1 MLLLMPCIA
10 SVDSNAGATENEA
23 YRVTA
28 PEIEIRG
35 AVFGSTEAV
44 SSIPGPSPDVGELR
58 RILEESGFDTA
69 KYTDDQLEPLAKSF
83 SGKKLVGKYQWNDP
97 TGINWLLER
106 AGVDTRI
113 TDILMAGEIAGVVV
127 DGVFYAITGSML
139 SLGPLG
145 IIASIAGLSVWI
157 CNDVME
163 ANALEKANKAI
174 SLALQQKNYAVY
186 ETTVFWGLLTNGYDV
201 EEW

>member
-10 SVDSNAGATENEA
+10 SVDSNAGAAEDEA

-28 PEIEIRG
+28 PETEIRE
-35 AVFGSTEAV
+35 AVLGSTEAV
-44 SSIPGPSPDVGELR
+44 SSIPGPSPDIGELR

-113 TDILMAGEIAGVVV
+113 TDILMAGGAAGVTVN
-127 DGVFYAITGSML
+127 GVFYLLTGTTL

>member
-10 SVDSNAGATENEA
+10 SVDSNAGAAEDEA

-28 PEIEIRG
+28 PETEIRE
-35 AVFGSTEAV
+35 AVLGSTEAV
-44 SSIPGPSPDVGELR
+44 SSIPGPSPDIGELR
-58 RILEESGFDTA
+58 RILKESGFDTA

-83 SGKKLVGKYQWNDP
+83 SGKKLVGKYQWNDQ
-97 TGINWLLER
+97 TGIIWLLER
-106 AGVDTRI
+106 AGADTRI
-113 TDILMAGEIAGVVV
+113 TDILMAGGAAGVTVN
-127 DGVFYAITGSML
+127 GVFYLLTGTTL

>member
-1 MLLLMPCIA
+1 MLLIMPCIA
-10 SVDSNAGATENEA
+10 SVDSNARMAKDEA
-23 YRVTA
+23 EGMTA
-28 PEIEIRG
+28 PETEIRG
-35 AVFGSTEAV
+35 ALLGSTEAV

-69 KYTDDQLEPLAKSF
+69 EYTDDQLEPLAKSF
-83 SGKKLVGKYQWNDP
+83 SGKKLVGEYRWNDP

-145 IIASIAGLSVWI
+145 IIASIAGQAYGSV
-157 CNDVME
+157 
-163 ANALEKANKAI
+163 
-174 SLALQQKNYAVY
+174 
-186 ETTVFWGLLTNGYDV
+186 TV
-201 EEW
+201 

>member
-1 MLLLMPCIA
+1 M
-10 SVDSNAGATENEA
+10 
-23 YRVTA
+23 TA
-28 PEIEIRG
+28 PETEIRG

-113 TDILMAGEIAGVVV
+113 TDILMAGGAAGVTVN
-127 DGVFYAITGSML
+127 GVFYLLTGTTL

>member
-1 MLLLMPCIA
+1 MLLITPCIA
-10 SVDSNAGATENEA
+10 SVDSNARMAEDEA
-23 YRVTA
+23 EGMTA
-28 PEIEIRG
+28 PDTGIRE
-35 AVFGSTEAV
+35 AVLGSTEAV

-69 KYTDDQLEPLAKSF
+69 EYTDDQLEPLAKSF
-83 SGKKLVGKYQWNDP
+83 SGKKLVGEYGWNDP

-127 DGVFYAITGSML
+127 DGVFYALTGSML

-145 IIASIAGLSVWI
+145 IIASIAGQAYGSV
-157 CNDVME
+157 
-163 ANALEKANKAI
+163 
-174 SLALQQKNYAVY
+174 
-186 ETTVFWGLLTNGYDV
+186 TV
-201 EEW
+201 

>member
-23 YRVTA
+23 YMVTA
-28 PEIEIRG
+28 PETEIRG

-113 TDILMAGEIAGVVV
+113 TDILMAGGAAGVTVN
-127 DGVFYAITGSML
+127 GVFYLLTGTTL

>member
-1 MLLLMPCIA
+1 MLLIMPCIA

-28 PEIEIRG
+28 PETEIRG
-35 AVFGSTEAV
+35 ALLGSTEAV

-58 RILEESGFDTA
+58 KILEESGFDTA

-97 TGINWLLER
+97 TGINWLLEK

-113 TDILMAGEIAGVVV
+113 TDILLVGGIAGVTVN
-127 DGVFYAITGSML
+127 GVFYLLTGTTL

-145 IIASIAGLSVWI
+145 TIASIAGLSVWI